1 MHIKNNK
8 MGHKIDL
15 AIRVIII
22 LGCIAYLIVSFPA
35 YKPIPQMTSKVNAV
49 LLNGIGIDSTP
60 YNSFLIVS
68 FKNVNRIYELSA
80 ECSGLILYAMF
91 LIGIFVVPYFSFKH
105 RLIALLFLPILFF
118 GNALRIMA
126 SVLVGYNFSA
136 KSSEFFHDTF
146 GQILIFVWVILC
158 FIVWLK
164 ITKNFPKEKME
175 VIK

>member
-1 MHIKNNK
+1 
-8 MGHKIDL
+8 
-15 AIRVIII
+15 
-22 LGCIAYLIVSFPA
+22 
-35 YKPIPQMTSKVNAV
+35 
-49 LLNGIGIDSTP
+49 
-60 YNSFLIVS
+60 
-68 FKNVNRIYELSA
+68 
-80 ECSGLILYAMF
+80 
-91 LIGIFVVPYFSFKH
+91 
-105 RLIALLFLPILFF
+105 LIALLFLPILFF

-126 SVLVGYNFSA
+126 SVLIGYNFSA